1 MADLPDEIIAL
12 YEPVFSYMGI
22 DFFRTVVV
30 KHLKCTRTT
39 QAWGGGGGI
48 LGSQLSNLKMII
60 KISS

>member
-12 YEPVFSYMGI
+12 YEPAFSYMGI

-39 QAWGGGGGI
+39 QAWGGGGGF
-48 LGSQLSNLKMII
+48 LGVNCQT
-60 KISS
+60 